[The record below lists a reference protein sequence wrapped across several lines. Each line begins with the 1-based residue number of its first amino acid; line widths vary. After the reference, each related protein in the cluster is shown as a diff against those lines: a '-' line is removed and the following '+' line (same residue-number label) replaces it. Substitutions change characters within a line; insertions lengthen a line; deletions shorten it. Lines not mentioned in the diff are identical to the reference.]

1 MKEKILSVGSI
12 IASFFASIC
21 CIGVPLL
28 SVLGLGGLGFT
39 LVPVISPYKNIFI
52 ALTIL
57 MLAVA
62 HYFMAKNKNS
72 HRSTKIVL
80 WASTLISIGF
90 ITYTYFLER

>member
-1 MKEKILSVGSI
+1 MFILYEEYSMKEKILSVGSI

-39 LVPVISPYKNIFI
+39 LAPVISPYKNIFI

-57 MLAVA
+57 MLAG
-62 HYFMAKNKNS
+62 FKLNNS
-72 HRSTKIVL
+72 
-80 WASTLISIGF
+80 
-90 ITYTYFLER
+90 ITSHAQ

>member
-39 LVPVISPYKNIFI
+39 LAPVISPYKNIFI

-57 MLAVA
+57 MLAG
-62 HYFMAKNKNS
+62 FKLNNS
-72 HRSTKIVL
+72 
-80 WASTLISIGF
+80 
-90 ITYTYFLER
+90 ITSHAQWKKYKMKKDGYREKMVTCINDGYSW